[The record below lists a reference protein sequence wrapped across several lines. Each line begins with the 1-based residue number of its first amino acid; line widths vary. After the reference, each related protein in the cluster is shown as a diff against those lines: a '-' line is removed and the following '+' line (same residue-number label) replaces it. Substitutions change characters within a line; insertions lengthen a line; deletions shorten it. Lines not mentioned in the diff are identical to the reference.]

1 MTRQINSYKGGYDG
15 CSIFIKEMLEK
26 ALEVDEERRKNII
39 RNIITDIENEL
50 EEIGKYEIDKGERSD
65 A

>member
-1 MTRQINSYKGGYDG
+1 MDVVYL
-15 CSIFIKEMLEK
+15 IFIKEMLEK

-50 EEIGKYEIDKGERSD
+50 EEIDKYEIDKGGRSD
-65 A
+65 E